1 MKNSIQPGA
10 LATTAQRGKCK
21 DKPTNPR
28 SLSSRHRTTRRNRR
42 IAFFH
47 DPLQIVYY
55 NCRAAL
61 KPGILSYRII
71 YCTLFPE
78 VARCFA
84 LKSRIFTTVG
94 KRDMPVHALK
104 SRTNFGLNFVRL
116 LNAEFRD
123 FSAEN
128 LCTQI
133 PETDENKGTQFQ
145 DLSAARQRV

>member
-1 MKNSIQPGA
+1 M
-10 LATTAQRGKCK
+10 
-21 DKPTNPR
+21 
-28 SLSSRHRTTRRNRR
+28 
-42 IAFFH
+42 
-47 DPLQIVYY
+47 
-55 NCRAAL
+55 
-61 KPGILSYRII
+61 
-71 YCTLFPE
+71 
-78 VARCFA
+78 FA
-84 LKSRIFTTVG
+84 LKARIVTTVG

-145 DLSAARQRV
+145 DLSAARQHRNRMSNRSTGIGRFLYAKEHFYTFRNSVSPLETTKPLCR